1 MFAPLKQWRRWHRK
15 VNVKM
20 KRAAVA
26 SCLAA
31 SAVPALVMARGH
43 KIDECEEIP
52 LVLSDAFESV
62 SKTSTAKSVM
72 MKVGAGDDLAR
83 VLASKKIR
91 PGKGKMRN
99 RRYVMAKGPLIVHA
113 GSGKSGS
120 GIEKAARNIPGV
132 ELCHVERLNLLML
145 APGGHVGR
153 FIVWTKGAFEKLDVL
168 FGTGSVDGSRK
179 AVQLPRPMMT
189 NADLGRI
196 INSDEIQTVVRPT
209 IVTAPVAGPL
219 RRNPLKNR
227 AALMKLNPYLAEDRD
242 KVTKASKENSVKRQ
256 ARLKEKRSTKTE
268 KAVAKEFYK
277 SMIVDSDYS
286 HQWNE
291 PFRSWLDKT
300 E

>member
-43 KIDECEEIP
+43 KIDNCEEIP
-52 LVLSDAFESV
+52 LVVSDAFESV

-72 MKVGAGDDLAR
+72 IKLGAGGDLERASS
-83 VLASKKIR
+83 SKKIR

-113 GSGKSGS
+113 GSGRSGS
-120 GIEKAARNIPGV
+120 GIEKAARNIPGA

-168 FGTGSVDGSRK
+168 YGSGSVDGTRK
-179 AVQLPRPMMT
+179 AIQLPRPMMS

-196 INSDEIQTVVRPT
+196 INSDEIQTVVRPS
-209 IVTAPVAGPL
+209 IAGTAPAPL

-227 AALMKLNPYLAEDRD
+227 AALMKLNPFLVEDRD

-256 ARLKEKRSTKTE
+256 AKLKEKRSTKTE
-268 KAVAKEFYK
+268 KEVGKEFYK
-277 SMIVDSDYS
+277 SMTVDSDYS

-291 PFRSWLDKT
+291 PFRAWLEQEK
-300 E
+300 